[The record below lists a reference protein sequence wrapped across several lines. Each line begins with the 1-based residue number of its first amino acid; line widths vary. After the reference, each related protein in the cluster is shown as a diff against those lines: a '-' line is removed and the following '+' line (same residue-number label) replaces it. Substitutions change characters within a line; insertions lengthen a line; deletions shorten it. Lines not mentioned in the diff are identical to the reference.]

1 MKWIITQLFVIGGLS
16 HDEIA
21 GKLDISSRTSK
32 SNLSKGRKQLQ
43 KILFNRNNISIEFTT

>member
-32 SNLSKGRKQLQ
+32 GRRQLQ